1 MEAKV
6 WLFKVIRMRRKIIAI
21 HRSHKGKSGCDF
33 LERYLKAYNYSER
46 TFASFFIRHSDK
58 IYAIL
63 PGKGFKA
70 RKKFENDFARFLD
83 ECHDKARIAHQSN
96 VPL

>member
-1 MEAKV
+1 MYTRQ
-6 WLFKVIRMRRKIIAI
+6 WLLKVIRMRRKIIQL
-21 HRSHKGKSGCDF
+21 HRSHKGKPECDF
-33 LERYLKAYNYSER
+33 LQRHLEAYNYSEQ
-46 TFASFFIRHSDK
+46 TLSAFFIRHSDK
-58 IYAIL
+58 IYSIL

-70 RKKFENDFARFLD
+70 RKKFENEFARILD